1 MKILLVRPT
10 GPKFY
15 ETAGPDIG
23 LGYLMRVLK
32 DHGHT
37 VALYDLFQKGAGAK
51 GLLERARVF
60 GPDLIGFK
68 TYSLALPEVDSL
80 IRRLRRQGYH
90 GRFVLGGPHP
100 SGDPTGTLAGLPD
113 VSFVIA
119 GEAEIGFPM
128 LVQALEQGGDDPPE
142 RLLEAIPGLAWR
154 SNAGFAVNPPVF
166 PKDFDR
172 FGQPDWE
179 SMNPHRY
186 PIDYTG
192 AIYVPIMTTRGCPF
206 HCTYCAGHK
215 VTGRAIRHRSIQRI
229 IEEIRLIK
237 DRWGIRTFGLVDDN
251 FTLDLDF
258 AKEVCRAMITEGLD
272 IRWRCPN
279 GIRLDTLDAEVV
291 RLMERAG
298 CFYVYVA
305 LESGSQRILDAMNRR
320 TRLDVMIEKV
330 KMIRRVSRIKML
342 GFFIIGY
349 PDETVGDIIASIRL
363 AKALPLDM
371 ASFFLFTPHPGTDI
385 YNRLKQEGRLS
396 NPSWTSFFY
405 DKVTVLPREI
415 SEKQLLSLER
425 HAYRAFYG
433 RPRIVRGILA
443 DVRSLGQLRRLVQR
457 SLATAL
463 NI

>member
-1 MKILLVRPT
+1 MKILLIRPA

-32 DHGHT
+32 DSGHK
-37 VALYDLFQKGAGAK
+37 VELYDFFQKGTSTKDLIKRFNAYK
-51 GLLERARVF
+51 PE
-60 GPDLIGFK
+60 LIGFK
-68 TYSLALPEVDSL
+68 TYSLALPEVDAL
-80 IRRLRRQGYH
+80 IATLRRQGYNSH
-90 GRFVLGGPHP
+90 VVLGGPHP
-100 SGDPTGTLAGLPD
+100 SGDPAGTLATLPD
-113 VSFVIA
+113 VSFVIS
-119 GEAEIGFPM
+119 GEAETGFPM
-128 LVQALEQGGDDPPE
+128 LVEALEHDTDPPDSVL
-142 RLLEAIPGLAWR
+142 RDIPGLGWR
-154 SNAGFAVNPPVF
+154 SNGACVVNPAVF
-166 PKDFDR
+166 PKDFDQ
-172 FGQPDWE
+172 FGLPDWE
-179 SMNPHRY
+179 SMNPHKY

-215 VTGRAIRHRSIQRI
+215 VTGRMLRHRSIDRI
-229 IEEIRLIK
+229 IEEIGLIK
-237 DRWGIRTFGLVDDN
+237 YRWGIRTFGLVDDN
-251 FTLDLDF
+251 FTLDLEF
-258 AKEVCRAMITEGLD
+258 AKEVCRAIISQGLD

-291 RLMERAG
+291 RLMEKAG

-320 TRLDVMIEKV
+320 TSLDVMIEKV
-330 KMIRRVSRIKML
+330 KMIRRLSTIKML

-349 PDETVGDIIASIRL
+349 PDETIGDIIASIRL

-385 YNRLKQEGRLS
+385 YNRLKNEGRLS
-396 NPSWTSFFY
+396 NPSWSSFFY
-405 DKVTVLPREI
+405 DKVTVLPQQI
-415 SEKQLLSLER
+415 SEKELLRLEKY
-425 HAYRAFYG
+425 AYRSFYG
-433 RPRIVRGILA
+433 RPHIIKGILQ
-443 DVRSLGQLRRLVQR
+443 DLRSLGQVRRLIQR

>member
-1 MKILLVRPT
+1 MKILLIRPA

-37 VALYDLFQKGAGAK
+37 VALYDFFQKGTSPRR
-51 GLLERARVF
+51 LLERAAQF
-60 GPDLIGFK
+60 GPDLVGFK
-68 TYSLALPEVDSL
+68 TYTLALPEVDSL
-80 IRRLRRQGYH
+80 IAKLRRQGYH
-90 GRFVLGGPHP
+90 GHIVLGGPHP
-100 SGDPTGTLAGLPD
+100 SGDPSGTLSNLPD
-113 VSFVIA
+113 ASFVIA
-119 GEAEIGFPM
+119 GEAESGFPL
-128 LVQALEQGGDDPPE
+128 LVEALEREPIPSE
-142 RLLEAIPGLAWR
+142 SVLKEIPGLAWR
-154 SNAGFAVNPPVF
+154 ANGAFSVNPPVF
-166 PKDFDR
+166 AKDFDR
-172 FGQPDWE
+172 FGLPDWE
-179 SMNPHRY
+179 SMDPHRY

-215 VTGRAIRHRSIQRI
+215 VTGRILRHRRIESIVD
-229 IEEIRLIK
+229 EIRLVR

-258 AKEVCRAMITEGLD
+258 AKEVCRAMIRERLG

-279 GIRLDTLDAEVV
+279 GIRLDTLDAEVI
-291 RLMERAG
+291 RLMEQAG

-330 KMIRRVSRIKML
+330 RMIRRVSKIKML

-371 ASFFLFTPHPGTDI
+371 ASFFLFTPHPGTEI
-385 YNRLKQEGRLS
+385 YSRLKQEGRLS

-415 SEKQLLSLER
+415 SEKQLLRLER
-425 HAYRAFYG
+425 HAYRSFYG
-433 RPRIVRGILA
+433 RPRIVRGILS
-443 DVRSLGQLRRLVQR
+443 DVRSLGQLKRLVQR

-463 NI
+463 NM